1 MVSFFRLKLSLCDL
15 DFLSIFLVDNGY
27 LILLLCVCLRDTLK
41 KGFISTDVADSR
53 C

>member
-1 MVSFFRLKLSLCDL
+1 MVSFFCLKLSLCDPH
-15 DFLSIFLVDNGY
+15 FLSIFFVDNGY
-27 LILLLCVCLRDTLK
+27 LILLLCVCLGDTLK